1 MTITIGLVGA
11 GFIGLLHARNL
22 TASPHFELS
31 VVAEPNEAA
40 GDRVAQETGARVV
53 SDWKELVD
61 DPSLDA
67 VLLASPAELHADQV
81 VAFAGAGKH
90 ILCEKPL
97 ALNLEDADR
106 AVAAAEEAGVL
117 LQVDFNR
124 RLDPHHAVLRQ
135 TVADGRVGAPL
146 IVNIISRDPGLPGPD
161 YQRAP
166 GKMFMDTTIHDF
178 DMARFLAG
186 SEITEVSALSAATI
200 DALARE
206 ADDADTTVI
215 ALRFANGALGIVDNS
230 RQARY
235 GYDQRAEVLGTE
247 GMVSCGNVE
256 DTVTSVATASG
267 FVSPPLPTFFPERYA
282 ESFRLAVD
290 GFARAISEGAPLPSD
305 GRDGRAAI
313 AVALAA
319 ETSRR
324 ERRVVSV

>member
-1 MTITIGLVGA
+1 MTIKIGLVGA

-22 TASPHFELS
+22 SASPLFELT
-31 VVAEPNEAA
+31 VVAEPNEATA
-40 GDRVAQETGARVV
+40 NRVAQETGARVV
-53 SDWKELVD
+53 ADWTELVD
-61 DPSLDA
+61 DPLLDA

-81 VAFAGAGKH
+81 VAFADAGKH

-106 AVAAAEEAGVL
+106 AVAAAQEAGVL

-124 RLDPHHAVLRQ
+124 RLDPHHAVLR
-135 TVADGRVGAPL
+135 TAVEEGRVGAPT

-161 YQRAP
+161 YRRGP

-200 DALARE
+200 DELARE
-206 ADDADTTVI
+206 ADDADTTVV
-215 ALRFANGALGIVDNS
+215 ALRFANGALGIIDNS

-247 GMVSCGNVE
+247 GMATCGNVQ
-256 DTVTSVATASG
+256 DTVTAVATASG
-267 FVSPPLPTFFPERYA
+267 FASPALPTFFPERYA
-282 ESFRLAVD
+282 ESFRLAVER
-290 GFARAISEGAPLPSD
+290 FAASIVDGAPLPSD

-324 ERRVVSV
+324 ERRVVSL

>member
-22 TASPHFELS
+22 AASPLFTLTT
-31 VVAEPNEAA
+31 VAEPNPAA
-40 GDRVAQETGARVV
+40 ARRVAEETGARVV
-53 SDWKELVD
+53 SDWQDLLG

-67 VLLASPAELHADQV
+67 VLLASPAELHSEQI
-81 VAFAGAGKH
+81 VAFAKAGKH
-90 ILCEKPL
+90 IFCEKPL

-117 LQVDFNR
+117 LQIDFNR
-124 RLDPHHAVLRQ
+124 RLDPHHAVLRKA
-135 TVADGRVGAPL
+135 VADGKIGAPL

-161 YQRAP
+161 YKRAP

-178 DMARFLAG
+178 DMARYLAG

-200 DALARE
+200 DELARD

-215 ALRFANGALGIVDNS
+215 ALRFANGALGIIDNS
-230 RQARY
+230 RQALY
-235 GYDQRAEVLGTE
+235 GYDQRAEVLGTA
-247 GMVSCGNVE
+247 GMASCGNVE
-256 DTVTSVATASG
+256 ETVTSVATASG
-267 FVSPPLPTFFPERYA
+267 FASPPLPTFFPERYA

-290 GFARAISEGAPLPSD
+290 GFAQAITDGAPLPSD
-305 GRDGRAAI
+305 GKDGRAAI
-313 AVALAA
+313 ALALAA

-324 ERRVVSV
+324 ERRVVAL

>member
-1 MTITIGLVGA
+1 MTINIGLVGA

-22 TASPHFELS
+22 AASHHFTLS

-40 GDRVAQETGARVV
+40 ASRVAEATGALVV

-61 DPSLDA
+61 DPTLDA

-81 VAFAGAGKH
+81 VAFAKAGKH

-117 LQVDFNR
+117 LQIDFNR
-124 RLDPHHAVLRQ
+124 RLDPHHAVLRKA
-135 TVADGRVGAPL
+135 VEDGKIGAPL
-146 IVNIISRDPGLPGPD
+146 IVNIISRDPGLPGPG
-161 YQRAP
+161 YKRAP

-200 DALARE
+200 DELARA

-215 ALRFANGALGIVDNS
+215 TLRFANGALGIIDNS
-230 RQARY
+230 RQALY

-247 GMVSCGNVE
+247 GMATCGNVE

-267 FVSPPLPTFFPERYA
+267 FVAPPLPTFFPERYA
-282 ESFRLAVD
+282 ESFRLVVD
-290 GFARAISEGAPLPSD
+290 SFAKAITAGAKLPSD
-305 GRDGRAAI
+305 GKDGRAAI
-313 AVALAA
+313 ALALAA

-324 ERRVVSV
+324 ERRVVTL